1 MILKQIKFYFPET
14 IFITVVALKYVHKF
28 FDTPLIKTES
38 LSSLPLSVNRF
49 GVSNF

>member
-28 FDTPLIKTES
+28 FDTLPFQDVNPIP
-38 LSSLPLSVNRF
+38 LPLSVKYT
-49 GVSNF
+49 